1 MIKVKKA
8 IMISKLDLDLQ
19 DVLNKIK
26 KHEGIINSVKVEA
39 NVKSLS
45 KTMLKWLIQER
56 KRLSDQITEAIFLDD

>member
-39 NVKSLS
+39 SVKSLS
-45 KTMLKWLIQER
+45 KNMLKWLTQER